1 LQSIFGSW
9 SEYTKNEREKE
20 KDAGEEKKAR
30 ESSNEMRKTYRF
42 LVIRFKK
49 KKKLRMKREM
59 KWCASRLCRFEI

>member
-49 KKKLRMKREM
+49 KKKTANEKGDEM
-59 KWCASRLCRFEI
+59 VCLEIVPF